1 MKKFVLFLLMYAAGQ
16 AVQSQ
21 DLIIKYQF
29 KTPEEKTRNAMEKL
43 KSYKLS
49 TDAHEKTVKV
59 IGEFYKQQQKML
71 DGAVK
76 NGVANVE
83 AYKAKKAK
91 LALERDDKL
100 KKIFSKEQF
109 ANWVTIIEPSL
120 SPKRSQNTAAVK
132 G

>member
-1 MKKFVLFLLMYAAGQ
+1 M
-16 AVQSQ
+16 
-21 DLIIKYQF
+21 
-29 KTPEEKTRNAMEKL
+29 
-43 KSYKLS
+43 
-49 TDAHEKTVKV
+49 
-59 IGEFYKQQQKML
+59 IGEFYREQQKML

-91 LALERDDKL
+91 LAIERDGKL

-109 ANWVTIIEPSL
+109 ANWVTVIEPSL
-120 SPKRSQNTAAVK
+120 SPKRSAQNTAAVK